1 VAAAHVFEEG
11 RVKITL
17 AGDAVITAGEKIEVT
32 VE

>member
-1 VAAAHVFEEG
+1 VFEKG

-17 AGDAVITAGEKIEVT
+17 AGDAVITTGEKIEVT